1 MSDPTQQ
8 PPLGPAFD
16 ESRTTRPMPKGML
29 MAGAALTLL
38 VILGGALIVSGG
50 SEADGGD
57 PVTFPAETGPLP
69 GEAESQRAGESPEP
83 EASGKPLDGMSIGD
97 ADPELL
103 PVAPQLVDEV
113 ALLHE
118 RLATVESDLERL
130 RQRHASLATTL
141 DTLIA
146 GEPWARRAAPES
158 EVLVEAVRVHAESLR
173 RVERRLDL
181 LEAAHRERTR
191 AAASGPPFELIAIDW
206 WNGEPYAT
214 LRSQGRY
221 TRVQEGESVSGWSL
235 DQIDVTRRVAAFQ
248 QSGRVV
254 RLTVQG
260 G

>member
-29 MAGAALTLL
+29 LAGAALTLL
-38 VILGGALIVSGG
+38 MILGGALIVSGG
-50 SEADGGD
+50 PEADGRD

-113 ALLHE
+113 ASLHE
-118 RLATVESDLERL
+118 RLATVEPDLERL
-130 RQRHASLATTL
+130 RQRHASLAGTL

-146 GEPWARRAAPES
+146 GEPWARPAGPES
-158 EVLVEAVRVHAESLR
+158 EVLEEVRVHAESLR

-235 DQIDVTRRVAAFQ
+235 DQIDVTRRGAAFQ